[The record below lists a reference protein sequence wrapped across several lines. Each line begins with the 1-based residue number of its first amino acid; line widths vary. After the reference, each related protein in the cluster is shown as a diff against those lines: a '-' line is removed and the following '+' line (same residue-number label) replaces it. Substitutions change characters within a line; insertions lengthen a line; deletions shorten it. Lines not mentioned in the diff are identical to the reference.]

1 MKINPWWIAGFVM
14 LIAIVPIFY
23 KVVVGLI
30 GAGILINRFLTR
42 LMGLVDTGSRVKE
55 MVDDLKEHEIIVE
68 DSE

>member
-1 MKINPWWIAGFVM
+1 M

-30 GAGILINRFLTR
+30 GAGILINRFLSR

>member
-1 MKINPWWIAGFVM
+1 MKINPWWIASFVM

-30 GAGILINRFLTR
+30 GAGILINRFLSR